1 MFQKLMLP
9 IVCTMMGLVLARPA
23 APQ

>member
-1 MFQKLMLP
+1 MSKKLLLP
-9 IVCTMMGLVLARPA
+9 VICSMMGLVLARPA